1 MIREENDCCGCAV
14 PAYPCMGNACPNRH
28 ALHYYCDECGEEVE
42 RLWDYKGDQLC
53 DDCVRKHAFDD
64 LTEVR
69 PWR

>member
-1 MIREENDCCGCAV
+1 MIKEENDCCGCAV

-42 RLWDYKGDQLC
+42 RLWNYKGDQLC
-53 DDCVRKHAFDD
+53 DDCVREHALDD

-69 PWR
+69 P

>member
-14 PAYPCMGNACPNRH
+14 PAYPCLGNACPRRH
-28 ALHYYCDECGEEVE
+28 TIHMICDECGEEVE

-53 DDCVRKHAFDD
+53 EDCVREHAFDD

-69 PWR
+69 P